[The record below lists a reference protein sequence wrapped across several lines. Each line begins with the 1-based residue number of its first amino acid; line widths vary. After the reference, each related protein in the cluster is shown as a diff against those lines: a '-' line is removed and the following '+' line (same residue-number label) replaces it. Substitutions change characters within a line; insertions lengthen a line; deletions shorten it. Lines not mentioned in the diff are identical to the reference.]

1 MSTLKKIIPVLLLS
15 ISIFSQAQDSSF
27 LNSLK
32 DKLVPLLVTEDGI
45 NVSKTKFKTI
55 ANTILNDPEVYNE
68 IWNRVHNSIRDSS
81 ERLWINNLNIKF
93 KTFQAN
99 DSNKTSLGFEYKW
112 NYDINKNK
120 NTDYEDAEFL
130 AKIVAN
136 GNIAFKKNL
145 NAADFQNVKIEL
157 GRNAFLGGPSGT
169 RTISVKKIADSINQ
183 ILAAIDDEKELESS
197 PLWNT
202 ITDLIGIKNQY
213 HYNFSANGGWEGTQD
228 FSKSQYTYGLQIRFS
243 AKSYSD
249 KNILSQLNILDY
261 PFALIR
267 YITGSDKSL
276 TPYGAALPLITI
288 GIDQVNPAKDSVRK
302 GLTGDEKAYARFKF
316 EAGFRTLLINIKET
330 PIHFNAAFRFFS
342 EISPQAILKT
352 NKLNKSSYFT
362 CSITSGDTY
371 FISYSYGK
379 LPFDKTDN
387 AIYEMG
393 FKINF

>member
-1 MSTLKKIIPVLLLS
+1 MLTLKKIIPVLLLS
-15 ISIFSQAQDSSF
+15 ISICSQAQDSSF

-32 DKLVPLLVTEDGI
+32 DKLIPLFITEDGI
-45 NVSKTKFKTI
+45 DISKTKFKTV
-55 ANTILNDPEVYNE
+55 ANTILNDPEIYNE
-68 IWNRVHNSIRDSS
+68 IWNKVNNSLRGEND
-81 ERLWINNLNIKF
+81 RLLIKNLNLKF

-157 GRNAFLGGPSGT
+157 GRNAFLGGPSGK
-169 RTISVKKIADSINQ
+169 RTISVKKIVDSINQ
-183 ILAAIDDEKELESS
+183 ILAAIDDEKELEAS

-202 ITDLIGIKNQY
+202 ITNAIGIKNQY
-213 HYNFSANGGWEGTQD
+213 HYNFSANAGWEGTQD
-228 FSKSQYTYGLQIRFS
+228 FSKSQYTYGLQIRLG

-267 YITGSDKSL
+267 YITGSDRSL
-276 TPYGAALPLITI
+276 TPYGASLPLITI
-288 GIDQVNPAKDSVRK
+288 GIDQVNPTKDSARK
-302 GLTGDEKAYARFKF
+302 ELTGDEKKYARFKF

-330 PIHFNAAFRFFS
+330 PVHFNAAYRFFS
-342 EISPQAILKT
+342 EISPPTIIKT

-362 CSITSGDTY
+362 FSVTSGDMY
-371 FISYSYGK
+371 FISYSYGR

-393 FKINF
+393 FKMNL